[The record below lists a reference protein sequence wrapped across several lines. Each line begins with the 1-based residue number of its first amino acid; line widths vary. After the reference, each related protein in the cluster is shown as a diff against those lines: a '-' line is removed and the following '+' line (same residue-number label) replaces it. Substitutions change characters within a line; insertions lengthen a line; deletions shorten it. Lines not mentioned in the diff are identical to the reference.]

1 MFKIQF
7 LIAAFLFVLTATT
20 SKAQQAK
27 NIYHDNLVWTQ
38 YQLRAHISD
47 KWSLHTDFG
56 YRTHDYL
63 KEKAQ
68 YLIRVGIIYQLTSK
82 VNIQAGYAY
91 FSTNQF
97 LNGYSEVMRPEQ
109 RFYQRLTFVQQSGR
123 FEWRHRYR
131 FEERFNRNI
140 SKGELQEG
148 YAAGAIRLGYQVYVS
163 CALNNTKIKA
173 NTLFAFASNELFVSF
188 GKKIQNNFD
197 QNRIACGLGYQV
209 TKDFGATVF
218 YQYIYG
224 QQPTGTQIYSYNVYC
239 LGIVQTLDFRK
250 KDIIT
255 P

>member
-1 MFKIQF
+1 MLRTILLGVFI
-7 LIAAFLFVLTATT
+7 LCVSELY
-20 SKAQQAK
+20 AQQPK

-38 YQLRAHISD
+38 YQLRAHIAD
-47 KWSLHTDFG
+47 KWSLHTDLG

-68 YLIRVGIIYQLTSK
+68 YLIRVGIIYQLSSK

-109 RFYQRLTFVQQSGR
+109 RLYQRLTVVQQAGR
-123 FEWRHRYR
+123 FEFRHRYR

-148 YAAGAIRLGYQVYVS
+148 YSAGAVRVGYQLYVS
-163 CALNNTKIKA
+163 CAFNNIKIKEK
-173 NTLFAFASNELFVSF
+173 TLYGFASNELFVSF

-197 QNRIACGLGYQV
+197 QNRLACGLGYQF
-209 TKDFGATVF
+209 TKDFGATVA

-224 QQPTGTQIYSYNVYC
+224 QQPTGTQLYTYNVYC
-239 LGIVQTLDFRK
+239 LGIIQTLDFRK
-250 KDIIT
+250 KDIDT
-255 P
+255 H